1 MRTLL
6 VVLACFAA
14 VPTFAQEATPTPLG
28 SQSLTP
34 PPDAVRAASDPPA
47 ASQALTD
54 AERCSVDSLAQRA
67 TIVALRAEVA
77 KLQARVA
84 ELEAPLVAQAV
95 ATERQQLEQRFRDRL
110 KPPAGSTFDWQTLT
124 FTAPPP
130 ATAPPK

>member
-1 MRTLL
+1 MRVLL
-6 VVLACFAA
+6 LLLCLSMVSPA
-14 VPTFAQEATPTPLG
+14 FAQEAPPATIG

-34 PPDAVRAASDPPA
+34 PPDAVRVASDVPA
-47 ASQALTD
+47 ASPALTE

-77 KLQARVA
+77 KLTARVA

-95 ATERQQLEQRFRDRL
+95 ATERQQLEQRFRERL
-110 KPPAGSTFDWQTLT
+110 KPPPNSTFDWQTLT
-124 FTAPPP
+124 FTTPP

>member
-1 MRTLL
+1 MRTLI
-6 VVLACFAA
+6 VVLCLLIAA
-14 VPTFAQEATPTPLG
+14 PALAQDTLRAQTATAIEGPATLG
-28 SQSLTP
+28 GKDLAAAQSLTE
-34 PPDAVRAASDPPA
+34 
-47 ASQALTD
+47 

>member
-1 MRTLL
+1 MQHRFLFVFLL
-6 VVLACFAA
+6 VAVAA
-14 VPTFAQEATPTPLG
+14 VTTSAQMQTAMAHEGPATLG
-28 SQSLTP
+28 GKSL
-34 PPDAVRAASDPPA
+34 DPAP
-47 ASQALTD
+47 QALTEG
-54 AERCSVDSLAQRA
+54 ERCSVDSLAQRA

-77 KLQARVA
+77 KLHARIA